1 MGSVGFTFGV
11 AAAAAAF
18 ALSSLWAF
26 RVRDHDPE
34 RYHGIIKAV
43 GTLAGSP
50 QFVIGFSIT
59 VIGLALVSLLLVQS
73 GL

>member
-43 GTLAGSP
+43 GGIFDRRGHGPAVGLLGLFAP
-50 QFVIGFSIT
+50 CPVRFVT
-59 VIGLALVSLLLVQS
+59 E
-73 GL
+73 